1 MNEELED
8 LHHRLEQLRLLAT
21 ETTDPLAKRLVW
33 DIIAELDDR
42 LKADLSR
49 PKRAVADHTD

>member
-1 MNEELED
+1 MNEEPED

-42 LKADLSR
+42 LMADLSR